1 MENASKNDCSLS
13 LELIYQVVLEP
24 QKTIDQ
30 VKFSV
35 LESTMIEGG
44 HQYMYIIIHKS

>member
-24 QKTIDQ
+24 QRTIDQ

-44 HQYMYIIIHKS
+44 YQYINS